1 MAKKGK
7 TQKRI
12 VVIKRKLKKEND
24 LNGNRDWG
32 QDDGTLPDELLA
44 AETILAQLANVFYFK
59 EQADSR
65 GDGGSDSADTPSVT
79 DVYRILVEQVPAIVF
94 IAFFDKSFGEAYV
107 SPQIEATLGFTQE
120 EWLNDPVRWYQHIH
134 PEDKERWSSEVAQMF
149 LTGEPLHSVYRVLA
163 RDGREVR
170 FQCEVKIVRH
180 MDGHPWFIHGTAFDI
195 TKQQVDEEALRDYAE
210 RMEFLSRRLIDV
222 QESERRRIALELHDQ
237 IGQILTGLKL
247 KIQMLAKLPSRES
260 QERLSEAEVLVDELI
275 GRTRELSL
283 NLRPATLDHLGLLS
297 ALLRHLRHYSSQTS
311 VQVDFQHDG
320 LEGKRFT
327 PEIETAAF
335 RIVQEAL
342 TNIAR
347 HSGAEEA
354 IVRIWLTDK
363 TLTVDIEDHG
373 RGFELEIELANGQ
386 TSGLTGMRE
395 RASLLGGRFEIE
407 SGPGG
412 TRLTAE
418 WDFPDTVS
426 ANIKAIE

>member
-1 MAKKGK
+1 LAQSRRQKKN
-7 TQKRI
+7 
-12 VVIKRKLKKEND
+12 VVTKQKLKKEPAFT
-24 LNGNRDWG
+24 GKRDWG
-32 QDDGTLPDELLA
+32 QDDGTMPAELLE
-44 AETILAQLANVFYFK
+44 AENILAQLANVFFFK
-59 EQADSR
+59 NPSVGRSNQTFEE
-65 GDGGSDSADTPSVT
+65 GDIPGVT

-149 LTGEPLHSVYRVLA
+149 LTGEPLHAVYRVLA

-180 MDGHPWFIHGTAFDI
+180 TDGHPWFIHGTAFDI
-195 TKQQVDEEALRDYAE
+195 TKQQVDEDALRDYAD
-210 RMEFLSRRLIDV
+210 RMEFLSRRLIEV
-222 QESERRRIALELHDQ
+222 QESERRLIALELHDQ

-247 KIQMLAKLPSRES
+247 KLQMLARLPAGES
-260 QERLSEAEVLVDELI
+260 QERLNEAEVLVDELI

-297 ALLRHLRHYSSQTS
+297 ALLRHLRHYTSQTA
-311 VQVDFQHDG
+311 VRVDFQHDG
-320 LEGKRFT
+320 LEGKRFA
-327 PEIETAAF
+327 PEMETAAF

-354 IVRIWLTDK
+354 IVRIWATQNSLTLEIND
-363 TLTVDIEDHG
+363 DG
-373 RGFELEIELANGQ
+373 RGFDPKIELALGQ
-386 TSGLTGMRE
+386 TSGVTGMRE

-407 SGPGG
+407 SGAEG

-426 ANIKAIE
+426 ADHK